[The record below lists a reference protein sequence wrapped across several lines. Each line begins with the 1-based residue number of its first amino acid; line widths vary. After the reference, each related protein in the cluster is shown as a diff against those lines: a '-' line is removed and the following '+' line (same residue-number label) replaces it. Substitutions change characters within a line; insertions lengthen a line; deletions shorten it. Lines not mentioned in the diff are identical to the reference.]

1 MMAFPLFNYG
11 VNNYW
16 REKAYLQH
24 EGREEAPGAGIS
36 PLWTE
41 NEDGHTKY
49 RPDDYVEDTARKTPF
64 LPVWETKNV
73 ESVEDTIA
81 R

>member
-41 NEDGHTKY
+41 NEDGHTK
-49 RPDDYVEDTARKTPF
+49 
-64 LPVWETKNV
+64 
-73 ESVEDTIA
+73 
-81 R
+81 